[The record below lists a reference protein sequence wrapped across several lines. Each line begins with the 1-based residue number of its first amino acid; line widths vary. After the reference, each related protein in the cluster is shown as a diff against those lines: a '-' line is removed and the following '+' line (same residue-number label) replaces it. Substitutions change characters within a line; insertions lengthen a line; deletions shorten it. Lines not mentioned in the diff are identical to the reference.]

1 MPHLHHNYYC
11 STTIPTLDLPSI
23 PFLNRYA
30 FDTTTPLIHL
40 QPPCMKRKTKS
51 CLIDTATISSTQQ
64 KTSKLPMTSVEI
76 GTLKEIEDDVIA
88 AVSERKG
95 QVLEVYPSV
104 SEA

>member
-1 MPHLHHNYYC
+1 
-11 STTIPTLDLPSI
+11 
-23 PFLNRYA
+23 
-30 FDTTTPLIHL
+30 
-40 QPPCMKRKTKS
+40 
-51 CLIDTATISSTQQ
+51 
-64 KTSKLPMTSVEI
+64 MTSVEI